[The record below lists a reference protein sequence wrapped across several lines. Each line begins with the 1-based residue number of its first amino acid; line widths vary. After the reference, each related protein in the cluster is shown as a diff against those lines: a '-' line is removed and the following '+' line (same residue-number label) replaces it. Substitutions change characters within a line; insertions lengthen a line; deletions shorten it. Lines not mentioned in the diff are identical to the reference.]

1 MSKNCTLEEIAGLLL
16 KNESFVLCPHV
27 SPDGDAL
34 GSTLALK
41 MALEKA
47 GKQVTVMVDDDVPK
61 AFGFLPQFDSFVKP
75 DVNNPVAADLLVV
88 LEQVRLT
95 E

>member
-16 KNESFVLCPHV
+16 KNESFVLCPHA

-41 MALEKA
+41 
-47 GKQVTVMVDDDVPK
+47 
-61 AFGFLPQFDSFVKP
+61 KP
-75 DVNNPVAADLLVV
+75 ASKLQLW
-88 LEQVRLT
+88 
-95 E
+95 

>member
-1 MSKNCTLEEIAGLLL
+1 MSKNCTLEEIAALLL
-16 KNESFVLCPHV
+16 AQDKFVLCPHV

-47 GKQVTVMVDDDVPK
+47 GKK
-61 AFGFLPQFDSFVKP
+61 
-75 DVNNPVAADLLVV
+75 
-88 LEQVRLT
+88 
-95 E
+95 